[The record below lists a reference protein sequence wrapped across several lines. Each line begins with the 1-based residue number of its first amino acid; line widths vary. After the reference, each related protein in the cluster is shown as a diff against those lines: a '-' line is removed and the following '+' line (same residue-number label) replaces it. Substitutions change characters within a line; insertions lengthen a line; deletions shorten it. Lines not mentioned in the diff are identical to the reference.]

1 VLTQALEWLTTERKL
16 TESYGVHSKPTE
28 PNDTA
33 KPDTRH
39 NADTTD
45 ESEGQSLLFSNMHLL
60 KKQIPAECEEALR
73 KAVKS
78 TEGMDMGKA
87 REE

>member
-1 VLTQALEWLTTERKL
+1 
-16 TESYGVHSKPTE
+16 
-28 PNDTA
+28 
-33 KPDTRH
+33 
-39 NADTTD
+39 
-45 ESEGQSLLFSNMHLL
+45 MHLL